1 MHRMWS
7 GGRKGKPDSSRNR
20 SPFYRN
26 GFPTPDTPPPSLK
39 EQSQKTKC
47 FRLSM
52 SRTPLREVLARMR
65 KHTRRFPS

>member
-26 GFPTPDTPPPSLK
+26 GFPTPDTPPIVQRTAAENK
-39 EQSQKTKC
+39 M
-47 FRLSM
+47 LS
-52 SRTPLREVLARMR
+52 TQYE
-65 KHTRRFPS
+65 